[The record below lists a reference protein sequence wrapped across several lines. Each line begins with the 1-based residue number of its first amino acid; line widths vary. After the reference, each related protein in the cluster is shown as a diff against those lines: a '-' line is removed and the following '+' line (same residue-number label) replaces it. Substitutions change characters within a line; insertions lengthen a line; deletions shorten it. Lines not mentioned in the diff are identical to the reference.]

1 MNKLQEL
8 TDKLYEEGLSKG
20 KAEGEH
26 ILEEARKQAAQI
38 IEEARKQAAEILSQA
53 KKDAEDY
60 KSKVT
65 SDVKMASSQSLQTTK
80 KEIENLIIA
89 SIGGNEV
96 KKQLSSAEFIKSII
110 KEVAVKFS
118 AEEASD
124 LSLVLPSTL
133 QAELE
138 PFVKNELSSILGKGV
153 EAKYSKKING
163 GFTIGPK
170 DGGYFI
176 SLTDET
182 FNELISEYL
191 RPVTKKLL
199 FG

>member
-138 PFVKNELSSILGKGV
+138 PFVKNELCKILGKGV

-170 DGGYFI
+170 DRGYFI

>member
-80 KEIENLIIA
+80 KEIENIIIA

-138 PFVKNELSSILGKGV
+138 PFVKNELGKILGKGV

>member
-96 KKQLSSAEFIKSII
+96 KKQLSSAEFIKSIV

>member
-118 AEEASD
+118 AEEACD

-153 EAKYSKKING
+153 EASFSKKING

>member
-138 PFVKNELSSILGKGV
+138 PFVKNELGKILGKGV

-176 SLTDET
+176 SLTDDT

>member
-96 KKQLSSAEFIKSII
+96 KKQLSSAEFIKSIV

-138 PFVKNELSSILGKGV
+138 PFVKNELGKILGKGV

>member
-53 KKDAEDY
+53 KKNAEDY

-153 EAKYSKKING
+153 EASFSKKING
-163 GFTIGPK
+163 GFNIGPK

-176 SLTDET
+176 SLTDDT

>member
-138 PFVKNELSSILGKGV
+138 PFVKNELGKILGKGV

>member
-96 KKQLSSAEFIKSII
+96 KKQLSSAEFIKSIV

-153 EAKYSKKING
+153 EASFSKKING

>member
-138 PFVKNELSSILGKGV
+138 PFVKNELGKILGKGV

-170 DGGYFI
+170 DGSYFI

>member
-138 PFVKNELSSILGKGV
+138 PFVKNELGKILGKGV
-153 EAKYSKKING
+153 EASFSKKING
-163 GFTIGPK
+163 GFNIGPK

-176 SLTDET
+176 SLTDDT